1 MALHVSRQTQTL
13 DPFQE
18 FVMVLIK
25 LCRNVPFQDLA
36 YRFMVSVPTV
46 SWIYL
51 SWIIAMDHRLHSVVY
66 WPDRENLWR
75 TMPMCF
81 RYAFGNKVTV
91 IIDCFEIFIE
101 KPTNLL
107 ARAQDIQFIQT
118 PHYY

>member
-1 MALHVSRQTQTL
+1 
-13 DPFQE
+13 
-18 FVMVLIK
+18 
-25 LCRNVPFQDLA
+25 
-36 YRFMVSVPTV
+36 
-46 SWIYL
+46 
-51 SWIIAMDHRLHSVVY
+51 
-66 WPDRENLWR
+66 
-75 TMPMCF
+75 MCF